1 MSFRRK
7 SIKVVFFALGAF
19 LLATVSPT
27 ALMLCK
33 IAMEGCP
40 ARCAAATQSETFQGS
55 SVEADCAKDC
65 CLTLKRSQSPAIASE
80 LKNVSDLKATHLVLF
95 AFQSSLLSQ
104 SESVQS
110 FKLYSPQYFHPPVPE
125 LFLLK
130 SSFLI

>member
-7 SIKVVFFALGAF
+7 SIKVVFLALGAF

-33 IAMEGCP
+33 MAMEGCP
-40 ARCAAATQSETFQGS
+40 ARCAAATQIETFQGS

-65 CLTLKRSQSPAIASE
+65 CQTLKRSKGPAIASE
-80 LKNVSDLKATHLVLF
+80 LRNVSDAKTNHLVLF

-104 SESVQS
+104 SEGVPS
-110 FKLYSPQYFHPPVPE
+110 FKLYSPHYFHPPAPE
-125 LFLLK
+125 VFLLK

>member
-7 SIKVVFFALGAF
+7 SIKVAFLALGAF

-33 IAMEGCP
+33 MAMEGCP
-40 ARCAAATQSETFQGS
+40 ARCAATQMETFQGS

-65 CLTLKRSQSPAIASE
+65 CLTLKRSQSPTIASE
-80 LKNVSDLKATHLVLF
+80 LKNVSDAKANHLVLF
-95 AFQSSLLSQ
+95 AFQSSLPSQ
-104 SESVQS
+104 SKSVQS
-110 FKLYSPQYFHPPVPE
+110 FKLYSPQYFHPPAPE